1 MDMFQVV
8 ILAGGLGT
16 RMQQF
21 GNIPKALLDLNGKP
35 FLEHQLNL
43 LKKNGVRKVLMC
55 VGHLGQEIEEF
66 AGDGSRFGLKI
77 QYSYDGPELRGT
89 GGAIRNALPFL
100 DQNFFTVYG
109 DSYLTC
115 DFAAVQQA
123 FVASDKN
130 ALMTVL
136 KNEGRWDRCNVE
148 FADGRIVNYDKI
160 NTTPSMQHIDY
171 GLGLFKR
178 VVFEALPSIMKVDL
192 VRVFQHELKN
202 NQLAA
207 YELSERFY
215 EVGSPEGLND
225 LRAFLSK

>member
-16 RMQQF
+16 RMRQF
-21 GNIPKALLDLNGKP
+21 ADVPKALLDINGEP
-35 FLEHQLNL
+35 FLAHQLRL
-43 LKKNGVRKVLMC
+43 LKKNNIQKVLMC
-55 VGHLGQEIEEF
+55 IGHLAEPIEEF

-77 QYSYDGPELRGT
+77 QYSKDGPELRGT
-89 GGAIRNALPFL
+89 GGAIRNALPLL
-100 DQNFFTVYG
+100 DENFFTLYG

-115 DFAAVQQA
+115 DFAPVQRA
-123 FVASDKN
+123 FVASEKN

-136 KNEGRWDRCNVE
+136 KNEGRWDRCNVQYE
-148 FADGRIVNYDKI
+148 NGRIVNYDKI
-160 NTTPSMQHIDY
+160 NTTPSMKHIDY
-171 GLGLFKR
+171 GLGVFKR

-207 YELSERFY
+207 YELTERFY
-215 EVGSPEGLND
+215 EVGSPEGLTD
-225 LRAFLSK
+225 LRAHLSK